1 MEAKIGYQIF
11 PDRFYSYYNRGNV
24 KWNTPITAKNYSAH
38 TMYGGDLKGIQEK
51 IDYLKE
57 LNVDFLYLTPI
68 FESNSNHRYDAKDY
82 FKIDPILGDEN
93 DLKNLIT
100 VLHKNNIELC
110 LDIALNHMSNE
121 SIWFKNALNNE
132 KEKEFFRYENG
143 DFTYWRDHKSLVE
156 LNLES
161 KNLRKILWQD
171 ENSAMKKWT
180 KLGVDHWRLDCAYD
194 LGFDILKDIVKHIK
208 SLGEN
213 HDIIGE
219 VWAYPKEW
227 IQIMDG
233 IMNYYYTVIIRNML
247 NGSLKPKIA
256 AEILKNTIKD
266 SGMKILKSWNM
277 LSSHDSPRIKNTF
290 GNKWK
295 LAVIMQ
301 FTLPGSPLIYYGEEL
316 GMEGDHDPF
325 CRGVM
330 EWDKVNENN
339 ETLKFYMKLIDLFNN
354 SIALKKGKYYEVI
367 SNDENILAYYRK
379 YNSIR
384 DGKLV
389 VINPTNEDKEIQLY
403 FEESLLL
410 DAMHLFDH
418 FSDNELYIEMGSV
431 KGKIPANSFGIFHM
445 KPREYKTYS
454 AYKRL

>member
-24 KWNTPITAKNYSAH
+24 KWNTPIIAENYSAH

-68 FESNSNHRYDAKDY
+68 FEANSNHRYDAKDY
-82 FKIDPILGDEN
+82 FKIDPILGDEK
-93 DLKNLIT
+93 DLKELIDA
-100 VLHKNNIELC
+100 LHKNNIELC

-121 SIWFKNALNNE
+121 SKWFKSALKGG
-132 KEKEFFRYENG
+132 KEKNFFRYEND
-143 DFTYWRDHKSLVE
+143 DFTYWRDHKTLVE
-156 LNLES
+156 LNLENHDLQ
-161 KNLRKILWQD
+161 KLLWQD
-171 ENSAMKKWT
+171 ENSAMKKWM

-194 LGFDILKDIVKHIK
+194 LGFDILKDVVKHIK

-213 HDIIGE
+213 HYIIGE
-219 VWAYPKEW
+219 VWSYPKEW
-227 IQIMDG
+227 IQVMDG
-233 IMNYYYTVIIRNML
+233 IMNYYYTVIIKNML

-256 AEILKNTIKD
+256 AEILKKTIKD

-277 LSSHDSPRIKNTF
+277 LSSHDSPRIKNLF
-290 GNKWK
+290 GDKWK
-295 LAVIMQ
+295 LAIVMQ

-316 GMEGDHDPF
+316 GMEGGHDPF
-325 CRGVM
+325 CRGAM
-330 EWDKVNENN
+330 QWENVKEGN
-339 ETLKFYMKLIDLFNN
+339 KTLSFYKKLIKLFKD
-354 SIALKKGKYYEVI
+354 SEALRKGCYYEVI
-367 SNDENILAYYRK
+367 SNDEDILAYYRK
-379 YNSIR
+379 YKSIR
-384 DGKLV
+384 DGKLI
-389 VINPTNEDKEIQLY
+389 VINPTNKDKEIQLY

-445 KPREYKTYS
+445 KPKEYNTYS

>member
-11 PDRFYSYYNRGNV
+11 PDRFYSYYKRGNTP
-24 KWNTPITAKNYSAH
+24 WNTPIIKDFEAGKRL
-38 TMYGGDLKGIQEK
+38 YGGDLRGIEEK
-51 IDYLKE
+51 IEYLKK
-57 LNVDFLYLTPI
+57 LNIDFIYLTPI
-68 FESNSNHRYDAKDY
+68 FKANSNHRYDAKDY
-82 FKIDPILGDEN
+82 FEIDPVLGDDNELKSLINRLHEN
-93 DLKNLIT
+93 K
-100 VLHKNNIELC
+100 IELC

-121 SIWFKNALNNE
+121 SEWFKKALKGE
-132 KEKEFFRYENG
+132 KEKSFFRYENN

-156 LNLES
+156 LNLEN
-161 KNLRKILWQD
+161 KELQKILWQD
-171 ENSAMKKWT
+171 DNSVMKKWT

-194 LGFDILKDIVKHIK
+194 LGFEILEDIVKNIK
-208 SLGEN
+208 ALGKN
-213 HDIIGE
+213 HEIIGE

-227 IQIMDG
+227 IKVMDG
-233 IMNYYYTVIIRNML
+233 IMNYYYTIIIINL
-247 NGSLKPKIA
+247 LKNKLKGKIA
-256 AEILKNTIKD
+256 SDILKKTIYD

-277 LSSHDSPRIKNTF
+277 LSSHDSARIKNIF

-295 LAVIMQ
+295 LALIMQ
-301 FTLPGSPLIYYGEEL
+301 FTLPGSPLIYYGEEI

-330 EWDKVNENN
+330 EWEKVNENN

-367 SNDENILAYYRK
+367 SNDEEILAYYRK

-384 DGKLV
+384 DGKLI
-389 VINPTNEDKEIQLY
+389 VINPTNEEKDIQLY

-431 KGKIPANSFGIFHM
+431 KGKLPPKSFGIFHM
-445 KPREYKTYS
+445 KEKEYRTYS